1 MKVTVEV
8 DCTPEEARRF
18 LGLPDVVPMQQAIME
33 KLQQRM
39 QSTVD
44 ATTPEALLKAWM
56 PMAPDDMQQAFAK
69 LFGTFGGLKPGD
81 KGQHRNGRSP
91 PSSTTSETCHACTD
105 GGTRPSSFA
114 VASPSP
120 PCRRSAKL

>member
-18 LGLPDVVPMQQAIME
+18 LGLPDVVPMQQALME

-39 QSTVD
+39 ESAVD

-56 PMAPDDMQQAFAK
+56 PMAPDQMQQAFAK
-69 LFGTFGGLKPGD
+69 LFGPSGDRSRATGADTATGGAPLG
-81 KGQHRNGRSP
+81 
-91 PSSTTSETCHACTD
+91 STGS
-105 GGTRPSSFA
+105 
-114 VASPSP
+114 
-120 PCRRSAKL
+120 